1 MDGVN
6 VLFVDDEEDFLET
19 LLKRIKKRGV
29 NATGVK
35 SGEAALERLEQDLAD
50 VVILDV
56 RMPGMW
62 WATAIHERPAEEG
75 VLWVGTY
82 DGLLRFDTDTGEF
95 ERFRL
100 VGGAAIG
107 QGDSAYIGGRQAY
120 LRAKYE
126 GSGRAQILMKGLS
139 RRRTSS
145 DVQAARARAIQRET
159 EKNGRL

>member
-1 MDGVN
+1 MVTQTLMMAFLAFLYQLIELAISTAN
-6 VLFVDDEEDFLET
+6 NTATESKLSYVAPFVIVC
-19 LLKRIKKRGV
+19 LLGI
-29 NATGVK
+29 
-35 SGEAALERLEQDLAD
+35 
-50 VVILDV
+50 VVFRFI
-56 RMPGMW
+56 P
-62 WATAIHERPAEEG
+62 AFASAI
-75 VLWVGTY
+75 T
-82 DGLLRFDTDTGEF
+82 
-95 ERFRL
+95 
-100 VGGAAIG
+100 GGAAIG